1 MRLVHA
7 TAFAVAVALVVPA
20 VHAER
25 GGQQADADRKVANG
39 GIHVAGWMGRPDS
52 GAVADS
58 RFAQEGSDLH
68 ITTGPATS
76 YWNPS
81 NTASGNYTVKATFTE
96 PKQEMN
102 HPHPFGVFIG
112 GNDLGTDNQSLLYC
126 VAYRNGKPLVRGF
139 SGTETFNVLAL
150 RRADPPVPAVN
161 VQKDP
166 AQPVTQEIAWH
177 VMGGTAECMINGQS
191 IGKWPA
197 AELTGAGKLKSLDGV
212 YGIRVAHNVDV
223 KVSGFGMSK
232 MD

>member
-1 MRLVHA
+1 M
-7 TAFAVAVALVVPA
+7 
-20 VHAER
+20 
-25 GGQQADADRKVANG
+25 
-39 GIHVAGWMGRPDS
+39 S
-52 GAVADS
+52 
-58 RFAQEGSDLH
+58 
-68 ITTGPATS
+68 
-76 YWNPS
+76 
-81 NTASGNYTVKATFTE
+81 
-96 PKQEMN
+96 

-112 GNDLGTDNQSLLYC
+112 GSDLGTDNQSLLYC

-139 SGTETFNVLAL
+139 RGTETFTVLAL
-150 RRADPPVPAVN
+150 RRADPPVAGVN
-161 VQKDP
+161 MQEDP

-212 YGIRVAHNVDV
+212 YGLRIAHNVDV